1 MNCQETQSMILNY
14 LNHNLDYETN
24 KAFIEHIR
32 SCSDCQDELEINYI
46 VMTGMQQLD
55 NDEVFTV
62 DFRKELMDDLHR
74 QYAQI
79 EREEDR
85 GHSFRVLFLAFLF
98 SGLLWM
104 LGKALHFLL

>member
-14 LNHNLDYETN
+14 LNHNLDHETN

-32 SCSDCQDELEINYI
+32 SCPDCQDELEINYI

-55 NDEVFTV
+55 NDEVFTT
-62 DFRKELMDDLHR
+62 DYRKELLDDLNR

-98 SGLLWM
+98 SGFLWM
-104 LGKALHFLL
+104 LGELLDILL